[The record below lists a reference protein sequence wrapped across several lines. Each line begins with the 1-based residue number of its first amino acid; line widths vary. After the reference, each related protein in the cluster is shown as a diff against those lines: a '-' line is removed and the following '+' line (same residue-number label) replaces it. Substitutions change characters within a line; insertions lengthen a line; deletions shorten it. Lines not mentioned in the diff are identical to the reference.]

1 MAGNRIDINLS
12 VQDQGNTLQGR
23 TNDAKKLNQE
33 LERSQNLMRGTKTG
47 QQAMRRAGFSGE
59 VGEYNQARGA
69 GQAAG
74 GTSRDFADQSR
85 GLGGLI
91 RLYAIYAANIFAVE
105 RAFTALRQAMQT
117 DIMISGLEQLS
128 AKSGV
133 AMGGLAKEFTNVTG
147 GALSF
152 RESMQA
158 TAKAVSSG
166 LSSSQFLQLGK
177 VAKSAAD
184 ALGLDTADAVSRLTR
199 GITKLEP
206 ELLDELGLFTKTGKA
221 AEEYARKVGKTES
234 ELTDFERRQA
244 FANAVLAEGTQKFG
258 EIAQAGNPYDRLLAS
273 LKDVAQTILSTV
285 NAVIAPVAGILA
297 DNTKLIGAAIAFAA
311 LQITKQA
318 LPALGQ
324 WQKGLKDAAATAKD
338 QMAQTNNAFQEV
350 FYQKAAENAGIPK
363 LEQELKAAQDRL
375 RKSTKDQRTL
385 GSKSFAEITGAKEL
399 TESQRV
405 KIAKDI
411 AKYENSTKQD
421 VLENVA
427 AKKQMLTLDEQIKNT
442 RARLNQAHMTTGQL
456 MDKEAKFG
464 SQLWQREQMLANARE
479 KATSLEMR
487 SKVSERV
494 DVLGVGGAIGE
505 LYKDTAATSD
515 LSKIGKFKTIAL
527 GSFSAI
533 VRGAEILMSAFSRIF
548 FIVGTGIAVFQVLD
562 AIFTK
567 NAKEVDTLNKSL
579 DMLNETTKTA
589 IDVDKKYTESITGD
603 AIIARANAFDGL
615 SESLKQVSK
624 DFDNVIKKENYWT
637 AVFDKLKDLLPG
649 VDSLQESSAQSIGKG
664 LEAAIANVPE
674 GPMREALKQ
683 KFAKTLKLSGLRLDA
698 DSFTEALSTMNQEDF
713 RKAMKQL
720 SKDQDELNTKFQDS
734 TVYLKGL
741 QASFEN
747 TNKAQ
752 QTFQNS
758 LKDSSPVAQFFRS
771 AIQSSYEL
779 SKALSEVNFNSQL
792 GALEKLSKVD
802 LSMFDP
808 SVALEIAKQVQA
820 FEKIAPRYNA
830 LVSIGDD
837 AQKEIDKL
845 NDKILQLQASASTG
859 VEGGILSADTT
870 ELEKS
875 LDKTLSILNTARSET
890 DKLRQQ
896 MREIANA
903 TQDLILQSTI
913 GMIDKAMAS
922 FRLKLQ
928 QAIIDQ
934 QKAIISKLPIQ
945 SQAGIDIGNRLAKE
959 AIDVEYKLLSSQE
972 QLAASQDLLRIQ
984 IQRLA
989 DIETLKNLE
998 KTAENVP
1005 VAIKLSGRIGQAGRA
1020 EELFQSGTIEELRA
1034 AAKENPAIFALLER
1048 RLKGALNAQQKT
1060 IKIATTDFEKQ
1071 MQSITLSYDDRIKA
1085 LTQTLGFLNQD
1096 LVAIIDGTEQG
1107 IRDKSDALI
1116 KLATVEK
1123 QKLIQE
1129 GLKTLATT
1137 QANIDFYLSTI
1148 KDPKKK
1154 SKEAAELAEVIDR
1167 IKKENEINIL
1177 LFDQRENIR
1186 QQNQEREDYLKLA
1199 DLAINRAERERNI
1212 DKERLALQNTL
1223 RQNQLNLNDE
1233 LLSQAEKYK
1242 LLTADQIREQR
1253 KRNQISRIDIDLE
1266 TKLQGI
1272 AQDRQR
1278 AKETALK
1285 TVGPGDINDTI
1296 ISPAG
1301 LEGISAYSD
1310 TLSGLQLLE
1319 TQYKATADAQKQLL
1333 EAQYQF
1339 SLREEAW
1346 ADAFVK
1352 SIDRMTDAIVN
1363 FVKTGK
1369 FSFKDLVN
1377 SFLEDLLRFEVKRAQ
1392 EAIFSELGGGMGLAK
1407 TVLGKFGLASPSKDI
1422 NFKVDPMRGQ
1432 VETKPLYVQVVGPMT
1447 SEYVGLGTTAPGL
1460 ALPPLPAFSK
1470 PDFSMSS
1477 DPVVSSSVLKGIAQV
1492 PAWNET
1498 IWVAKSAEQKA
1509 RDAAETGGNRLVSSA
1524 RRPIYMEM
1532 DEWSTDLEFKLSD
1545 TIQKTTELTQKAFI
1559 PDASLLASTLGQ
1571 GLQGGIQSIQGLVVG
1586 TAMKVGGGLLGSLFG
1601 SLFRGGGG
1609 FGTGGLFG
1617 NMDFGGFFASGGTL
1631 GAGQVG
1637 IVGETGPEFITG
1649 PATITPMGKMGGNV
1663 EVVVNNYSSAKAET
1677 KETTDARGNRRIE
1690 VVVGDMVAGELTR
1703 SNSNLQ
1709 QAMTNN
1715 YGTRPVMAR
1724 R

>member
-548 FIVGTGIAVFQVLD
+548 FIVGTGIAVFEVLD

-720 SKDQDELNTKFQDS
+720 SKDQDELNKKFQDS

-928 QAIIDQ
+928 QTIIDQ

-1137 QANIDFYLSTI
+1137 QATIDFYLSTI

-1154 SKEAAELAEVIDR
+1154 SKEAAELAEVTER
-1167 IKKENEINIL
+1167 IKKENDINIL
-1177 LFDQRENIR
+1177 LFDQKENIR
-1186 QQNQEREDYLKLA
+1186 QQNQSREDYLKLA
-1199 DLAINRAERERNI
+1199 DLAITRAERERNI

-1296 ISPAG
+1296 TQVGI
-1301 LEGISAYSD
+1301 EGISAYSD

-1422 NFKVDPMRGQ
+1422 NFKADPMRGQ
-1432 VETKPLYVQVVGPMT
+1432 VETKPLYVQVVGPIS
-1447 SEYVGLGTTAPGL
+1447 SEYVGLREGKGVAAPISRASGLEIPGTDTLLAPLPSMTAAQALAEGPRPTL
-1460 ALPPLPAFSK
+1460 ALTMAEGPFAPVISGQGGYGQSQITVSGKKDFGNSLFGPEEVRAIEIQINTVSDYLKDNFKIDQSAFSNS
-1470 PDFSMSS
+1470 FVAAMSG
-1477 DPVVSSSVLKGIAQV
+1477 GIDGV
-1492 PAWNET
+1492 
-1498 IWVAKSAEQKA
+1498 K
-1509 RDAAETGGNRLVSSA
+1509 R
-1524 RRPIYMEM
+1524 
-1532 DEWSTDLEFKLSD
+1532 
-1545 TIQKTTELTQKAFI
+1545 
-1559 PDASLLASTLGQ
+1559 LLAN
-1571 GLQGGIQSIQGLVVG
+1571 
-1586 TAMKVGGGLLGSLFG
+1586 TAMKAGGGLLGSLFG
-1601 SLFRGGGG
+1601 SLFGGG
-1609 FGTGGLFG
+1609 FGTGSSFG
-1617 NMDFGGFFASGGTL
+1617 NMDFGGFFATGGTL
-1631 GAGQVG
+1631 GTGQVG
-1637 IVGETGPEFITG
+1637 IVGEAGPEFITG
-1649 PATITPMGKMGGNV
+1649 PATITPMGRMGGNV